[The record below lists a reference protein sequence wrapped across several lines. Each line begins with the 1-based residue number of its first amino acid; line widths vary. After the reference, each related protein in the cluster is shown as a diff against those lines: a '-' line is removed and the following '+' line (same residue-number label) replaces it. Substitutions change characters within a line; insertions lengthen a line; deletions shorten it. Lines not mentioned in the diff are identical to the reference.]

1 MSYPAPESPRAK
13 SLERLPKAAGAGV
26 CGRCKHPRRKGDR
39 FCAHCGLQFEEA
51 LAERKF
57 VTLLFADLCG
67 STAHVARADPE
78 EAQGFLDRAL
88 KTMAEAVETYG
99 GSVRRLQGDGLVGV
113 FGAPIAQEDHA
124 LRACLAA
131 LAVQRRTREQGAGDH
146 DASAQVRIGIHSGE
160 VVVGSIN
167 DLLTSHHRLDGA
179 AIHLAA
185 RLEQL
190 APPGGVLVSGATVR
204 LLDGELE
211 SRVIGLRPIRGFDQP
226 VELHELVLES
236 QRSAAAPLAKR
247 RHLSPLVG
255 REGILAAM
263 QAVAARVANGSMRV
277 LGVRGDAGIGKSR
290 VVARFC
296 ADARAI
302 GFDVCGMTTRSYTN
316 HLPYSALAD
325 LMRALMGLREDIDPE
340 REREMARDAVASW
353 GEAAQR
359 HVPAAMDL
367 LDLGTLPP
375 EWLALTPGQRRARIG
390 EALLWLVAG
399 RLTGGPLLIVVED
412 VFLAD
417 RDSLRMLEGL
427 WRKLDELPVLLCVTY
442 RQDFV
447 HRWADPVWFEEVW
460 VAPLTQRDMEAL
472 ATSLL
477 GRHESLNAVVPML
490 IERAD
495 GNPFFLEQM
504 SLTLVDTGGLM
515 GSPGDYRFQGTDAE
529 LRVPASIA
537 AVIGARVDRLP
548 AAAKSTLEGMA
559 ILGEV
564 VTAETLAAMLGV
576 PADEVD
582 LHLRLGCAS
591 GLLVQTGAVLR
602 GDPQQLGEG
611 DVASTT
617 AASVGFRHALVQEV
631 VAAALTRP
639 RRKLLHQAAFAALVA
654 RLGDRANER
663 ASVLAHHAYQGGF
676 WMDAARFSA
685 AAMVRS
691 VARSANRDALRML
704 DTGLDAAQRVDDEPT
719 RLACELM
726 LRSEALGALWP
737 LGHFDAMFV
746 HLERAQAITEQ
757 MGDPKRQA
765 AVSLQMASLFWVRGK
780 AAQGLAAA
788 QTARAAALWAGS
800 RGAQMTAAQLEL
812 MLHHGLGRY
821 AEVVQQARD
830 VERDFALELGGRR
843 IMRGWATLPSVN
855 VKVFLADALA
865 RMGDTAAAQAVCDQA
880 YRELQA
886 QDHAFS
892 RTLVDFAQTSL
903 WLRQGLH
910 AQAITLLRETLV
922 SCRQHDIHT
931 MAPCIVGLL
940 AEALGLAG
948 EIDEAQTMVEQAL
961 ADKSYLLAGLY
972 SEFYLRFGWGVACA
986 TAQRHAQALIQFSA
1000 AQAHAARYEQWGH
1013 EADALLAM
1021 GEVASA
1027 AGDTPAALL
1036 HLEAARKAAQAC
1048 GMRDV
1053 TQRAQALVEQLG
1065 KPARVASL
1073 TGLADD

>member
-1 MSYPAPESPRAK
+1 MSPPAPESPRVNSHDRRQNA
-13 SLERLPKAAGAGV
+13 SGAGV

-99 GSVRRLQGDGLVGV
+99 GSVRRLQGDGLVGL

-131 LAVQRRTREQGAGDH
+131 LAVQRRTREQGAGEPE
-146 DASAQVRIGIHSGE
+146 ASTQVRIGIHSGE

-255 REGILAAM
+255 REAILTAM
-263 QAVAARVANGSMRV
+263 HAVASRVANGSMRV

-296 ADARAI
+296 VDARTM

-340 REREMARDAVASW
+340 RERDMAREAVASW

-390 EALLWLVAG
+390 EALLWLIAG
-399 RLTGGPLLIVVED
+399 RLTDGPLLIVVED

-564 VTAETLAAMLGV
+564 VTAETLAAMLGA

-591 GLLVQTGAVLR
+591 GLLMQTGAVMQ
-602 GDPQQLGEG
+602 GDRPVGEV
-611 DVASTT
+611 D
-617 AASVGFRHALVQEV
+617 AASSTGASVAFRHALVQEV

-639 RRKLLHQAAFAALVA
+639 RRKLLHQAAFTALVA

-676 WMDAARFSA
+676 WMDAARFCA

-719 RLACELM
+719 RLACELV

-780 AAQGLAAA
+780 AAQGLVAA
-788 QTARAAALWAGS
+788 QAAKAAALWAGS

-830 VERDFALELGGRR
+830 VERDFAVELGGRR
-843 IMRGWATLPSVN
+843 IMPGWATLPLIN

-865 RMGDTAAAQAVCDQA
+865 RMGDTVAAQAVCDLA

-910 AQAITLLRETLV
+910 AQAIPLLRETLV

-931 MAPCIVGLL
+931 MTPCIVGLL
-940 AEALGLAG
+940 AEALGRAG
-948 EIDEAQTMVEQAL
+948 ASDEAQAMVEQAL

-986 TAQRHAQALIQFSA
+986 TAQQHAQALAQFSA

-1021 GEVASA
+1021 AEVAAS
-1027 AGDTPAALL
+1027 AGDTSVALL
-1036 HLEAARKAAQAC
+1036 HLEAARKAARAC
-1048 GMRDV
+1048 GMQGV
-1053 TQRAQALVEQLG
+1053 AQRAQALSGQLG
-1065 KPARVASL
+1065 RPARAAPL
-1073 TGLADD
+1073 TELADD

>member
-1 MSYPAPESPRAK
+1 M
-13 SLERLPKAAGAGV
+13 
-26 CGRCKHPRRKGDR
+26 
-39 FCAHCGLQFEEA
+39 
-51 LAERKF
+51 
-57 VTLLFADLCG
+57 TLLFADLCG

-78 EAQGFLDRAL
+78 EAQGYLDRAL

-99 GSVRRLQGDGLVGV
+99 GSVRRLQGDGLVGL
-113 FGAPIAQEDHA
+113 FGAPVAQEDHA

-131 LAVQRRTREQGAGDH
+131 LAVQRRTRGQGADEH
-146 DASAQVRIGIHSGE
+146 DASPQVRIGIHSGE

-167 DLLTSHHRLDGA
+167 DLLTSHHRMDGA

-211 SRVIGLRPIRGFDQP
+211 SRAIGLRPIRGFEQP

-255 REGILAAM
+255 REAPLAAM
-263 QAVAARVANGSMRV
+263 NAVASRVASGGMRV

-296 ADARAI
+296 EDVHAM
-302 GFDVCGMTTRSYTN
+302 GFDVCSMTTRSYTN

-340 REREMARDAVASW
+340 REREMARHAMASW

-375 EWLALTPGQRRARIG
+375 EWQALTPSQRRARIG
-390 EALLWLVAG
+390 EAFLWLIAV
-399 RLTGGPLLIVVED
+399 RLTDGPLLIVVED

-427 WRKLDELPVLLCVTY
+427 WRKLDNLPVLLCVTY

-460 VAPLTQRDMEAL
+460 VAPLTARDMEML
-472 ATSLL
+472 AAALL
-477 GRHESLNAVVPML
+477 GRHDSLKAVVPML

-515 GSPGDYRFQGTDAE
+515 GSPGDYRFRGDDAE
-529 LRVPASIA
+529 LRVPASIT

-548 AAAKSTLEGMA
+548 AAAKATLESMA
-559 ILGEV
+559 IFDEAA
-564 VTAETLAAMLGV
+564 TSDMLAAMQGAQV
-576 PADEVD
+576 AEVE
-582 LHLRLGCAS
+582 LHLRLCCAS
-591 GLLVQTGAVLR
+591 GLLVQTSPSAGTDKRDGQSEA
-602 GDPQQLGEG
+602 
-611 DVASTT
+611 
-617 AASVGFRHALVQEV
+617 AASGPVSVAFRHALVQEV

-639 RRKLLHQAAFAALVA
+639 RRKLLHQAAFTALAA
-654 RLGDRANER
+654 RLGDRAGER
-663 ASVLAHHAYQGGF
+663 ASVLAHHAYQGGL
-676 WMDAARFSA
+676 WTEAARFSA

-704 DTGLDAAQRVDDEPT
+704 DTGLDAARRVDDEPT
-719 RLACELM
+719 QLACELV

-737 LGHFDAMFV
+737 LGQFDAMFA
-746 HLERAQAITEQ
+746 HLERAEAITKQ

-765 AVSLQMASLFWVRGK
+765 AVSLQMAGLFWARGK
-780 AAQGLAAA
+780 SAQGLAAA
-788 QTARAAALWAGS
+788 QAAKSAALWAGS

-821 AEVVQQARD
+821 TDVVQQARE
-830 VERDFALELGGRR
+830 VESHFAAELSGRR
-843 IMRGWATLPSVN
+843 IMPGWATLPSVN
-855 VKVFLADALA
+855 VRVFLADALA
-865 RMGDTAAAQAVCDQA
+865 RMGDTVAAQAVCDHA

-892 RTLVDFAQTSL
+892 RTLVDFSQTSL

-910 AQAITLLRETLV
+910 AQAIPRLRETLV

-931 MAPCIVGLL
+931 MTPCIVGLL

-948 EIDEAQTMVEQAL
+948 EFDEAQVMVERTL

-972 SEFYLRFGWGVACA
+972 SEFYLRYGWGVACA
-986 TAQRHAQALIQFSA
+986 TARQHAQAMAQFGA

-1021 GEVASA
+1021 GEVAAS
-1027 AGDTPAALL
+1027 AGDAAAALL
-1036 HLEAARKAAQAC
+1036 HLEAARIGALAC
-1048 GMRDV
+1048 GMRGV
-1053 TQRAQALVEQLG
+1053 AMRAQSLAERLAH
-1065 KPARVASL
+1065 PATFRPSKV
-1073 TGLADD
+1073 LAND